1 MNIALSYRGFYKR
14 QHPQKNN
21 FTLDIFKNHLNSLNS
36 LDIKNIDIY
45 IHTYSIN
52 DYEDKKLLSI
62 FKNYNLKNY
71 IFEKKIHD
79 KISYSIINSLKLINN
94 GYDLIINIRF
104 DIYFIKN
111 LNKWLIKNDK
121 LNLCFK
127 NLYGRTWNKSKK
139 VCDSIYILPT
149 KYKKILIS
157 ALKKSQNCRQN
168 GPGHYIYKYLNINE
182 SDINFMI
189 DGFFSSN
196 TDICVNNH
204 FYLKRD

>member
-14 QHPQKNN
+14 DHPQKNN
-21 FTLDIFKNHLNSLNS
+21 FTLDILKNHLNSINS
-36 LDIKNIDIY
+36 LHIKNIDIY
-45 IHTYSIN
+45 IHTYSVN
-52 DYEDKKLLSI
+52 DYEDNKFLSI

-71 IFEKKIHD
+71 IFEKKIHE

-94 GYDLIINIRF
+94 KYDLIINTRF

-111 LNKWLIKNDK
+111 LNEWLIKNDK

-127 NLYGRTWNKSKK
+127 NLYHRSWNVNKR

-149 KYKKILIS
+149 KYKKKLIL
-157 ALKKSQNCRQN
+157 ALQNSQNCRSN
-168 GPGHYIYKYLNINE
+168 GSGHFIYRYLNKNHN
-182 SDINFMI
+182 DINFMI
-189 DGFFSSN
+189 DGYFSSN
-196 TDICVNNH
+196 TDISSNNY